1 MLNKFLDNQRNVY
14 ILAILAIVFESLS
27 SSVLKF
33 SKDYAFLSP
42 MYLFWFA
49 VAVGIMGLYAIAWQ
63 LLLERVPLTTAYLRK
78 GLTYVLI
85 FIWARVFFH
94 EEISVKQMIG
104 MAIIIAG
111 MIISMSGD
119 REAEPASGHTGAAS
133 AQPESGDGGDP
144 AGRKEV

>member
-1 MLNKFLDNQRNVY
+1 MGKFLDSKRNVY
-14 ILAILAIVFESLS
+14 MLAILAIVFESLS

-85 FIWARVFFH
+85 FVWARLFFH

-111 MIISMSGD
+111 MIVSMW
-119 REAEPASGHTGAAS
+119 EPADGS
-133 AQPESGDGGDP
+133 AENKD
-144 AGRKEV
+144 AE

>member
-1 MLNKFLDNQRNVY
+1 MLSEFLDNKRNVY
-14 ILAILAIVFESLS
+14 MLAILAIVFESLS

-85 FIWARVFFH
+85 FVWARLFFH

-111 MIISMSGD
+111 MIVSMW
-119 REAEPASGHTGAAS
+119 EPAG
-133 AQPESGDGGDP
+133 ED
-144 AGRKEV
+144 KENADTQ

>member
-1 MLNKFLDNQRNVY
+1 
-14 ILAILAIVFESLS
+14 
-27 SSVLKF
+27 VLKF

-85 FIWARVFFH
+85 FVWARLFFH

-111 MIISMSGD
+111 MIVSMW
-119 REAEPASGHTGAAS
+119 EPAGEDK
-133 AQPESGDGGDP
+133 ESTDTQ
-144 AGRKEV
+144 

>member
-42 MYLFWFA
+42 MYLFWFV

-119 REAEPASGHTGAAS
+119 MHGDTADSGEPAADGAQAPAAS
-133 AQPESGDGGDP
+133 GG
-144 AGRKEV
+144 KEV

>member
-85 FIWARVFFH
+85 FVWARVFFH

-111 MIISMSGD
+111 MIISMTGD
-119 REAEPASGHTGAAS
+119 RETESAPAGSAEGGAAS
-133 AQPESGDGGDP
+133 D
-144 AGRKEV
+144 RKEV